1 MRRSILTLTVA
12 AAALLPLSVLTTA
25 SAAPA
30 AKHDV
35 LTTGKVGGANVK
47 VKDVLR
53 AGLAPKSKVIFK
65 DGSTILTC
73 TASTFTVK
81 VTKNPPAKGTAH
93 ESLTAQTFSKCKAS
107 GPFAG
112 FIKKVTVTLAKPPY
126 NVTTSDSKGN
136 PVTVLKPSSKVVVV
150 TSVVG
155 TLTCI
160 YSAKA
165 ITGSASNKHQTI
177 SFSKQKLTLAKGS
190 SSSCST
196 LSKTGLFSATYGPV
210 VDTSVKGKPHVFVN

>member
-1 MRRSILTLTVA
+1 MRRSILALTA
-12 AAALLPLSVLTTA
+12 AAATLLPLSMLTTA

-47 VKDVLR
+47 VKDVLQ
-53 AGLAPKSKVIFK
+53 ASLAAKAKVVFK

-73 TASTFTVK
+73 TKSTFTVK
-81 VTKNPPAKGTAH
+81 VTKNPAAKSTAH
-93 ESLTAQTFSKCKAS
+93 ESLTGQTFSKCKAS

-112 FIKKVTVTLAKPPY
+112 FVKKVTVTLGKGPF
-126 NVTTSDSKGN
+126 NVTASDAKGN

-150 TSVVG
+150 TNVVG
-155 TLTCI
+155 TLTCF

-165 ITGSASNKHQTI
+165 ITGSASNKHQTV
-177 SFSKQKLTLAKGS
+177 SFSKQKLTLASGS
-190 SSSCST
+190 SKSCST
-196 LSKTGLFSATYGPV
+196 LSKTALFSATYGPV